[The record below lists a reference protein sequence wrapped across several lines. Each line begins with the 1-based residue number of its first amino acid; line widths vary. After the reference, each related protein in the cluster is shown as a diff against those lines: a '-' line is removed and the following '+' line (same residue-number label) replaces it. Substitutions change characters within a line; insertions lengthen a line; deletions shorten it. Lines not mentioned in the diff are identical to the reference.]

1 MLTKSKRK
9 RMPTVVGTGLVALD
23 VVFKEDQA
31 KPIGRWA
38 GGTCGN
44 VLSILGWLD
53 WDSYP
58 VARLRA
64 GSEANA
70 IKRDLRRWKI
80 KTDLIT
86 QSDKGSTPVIL
97 QYIKRDKDGKVFH
110 RFKMRCP
117 VCGNRL
123 PSFRPVTGNC
133 VESLASKLPDADVFF
148 FDRTSRGILDLAAS
162 YFEDGAL
169 VVFEP
174 SGVGEP
180 RHFEEAIEISH
191 VVKYSNDRI
200 KSSEVPVPDSY
211 PYLHI
216 ETMGSKGLRY
226 RCQLEKYSSDGWEK
240 MPANNVSSIRDAAG
254 AGDWCTAG
262 LLQRLGRGGAESLTP
277 VRKTALRSAIQ
288 LGQAMSAW
296 SCMFEGARGGMYQST
311 RSDFHSALEKIMDGN
326 DENEFRADSN
336 DTETMP
342 YQCDA
347 CVS

>member
-44 VLSILGWLD
+44 VLSILGWLG

-58 VARLRA
+58 VARFRA

-70 IKRDLRRWKI
+70 IKRDLRRWKV

-97 QYIKRDKDGKVFH
+97 QYIKRDKDGGVFH

-148 FDRTSRGILDLAAS
+148 FDRTSRGILDLAAR

-169 VVFEP
+169 IVFEP
-174 SGVGEP
+174 CGIGEQ

-191 VVKYSNDRI
+191 VVKFSNDRI
-200 KSSEVPVPDSY
+200 KASEVPVPDSY

-240 MPANNVSSIRDAAG
+240 MPANNVSSVRDTAG

-262 LLQRLGRGGAESLTP
+262 LLQRLSHGGAESLTS
-277 VRKTALRSAIQ
+277 VRKTGLRSAIQ

-296 SCMFEGARGGMYQST
+296 SCSFESARGGMYHST
-311 RSDFHSALEKIMDGN
+311 VADFCDAIDKIMDG
-326 DENEFRADSN
+326 DDDNEVSPDWESSKSA
-336 DTETMP
+336 P
-342 YQCDA
+342 YLCVA
-347 CVS
+347 CES